1 MNLIQFQGN
10 GRMREDRKSGFVSI
24 ALRNASFGDF
34 KGILK
39 NISLTGAAIKTQ
51 QRVPVGTYLEFR
63 LGAGIWLTA
72 FVRWLRDGQI
82 GIEFDEPISEQE
94 AREAIQPRPVAAPVL
109 PIYAESLIAHCKT
122 IRPITPNSATRH

>member
-1 MNLIQFQGN
+1 
-10 GRMREDRKSGFVSI
+10 MREHRKSGFVSV
-24 ALRNASFGDF
+24 ALRNASLGDF

-51 QRVPVGTYLEFR
+51 QRFPVGTYLEFR
-63 LGAGIWLTA
+63 LGMGIWLKA
-72 FVRWLRDGQI
+72 CVRWLSDGQI

-94 AREAIQPRPVAAPVL
+94 ARETIQPRPVASPVL

-122 IRPITPNSATRH
+122 IRPVTPNMASRH